1 MSTETKCIRE
11 LSEQREEMILS
22 PYACKSKNSKGRK
35 VPEPECDVRTVYQR
49 DRDRIVHSKAFRRLK
64 HKTQVFLAPEGDHY
78 RTRLTHT
85 LEVSQISRTVA
96 RALNLNEDLTE
107 AIALGHDLGHT
118 PFGHSGERILDE
130 EMKKIGRRFIHSEQS
145 LRVVDLLERNGEGLN
160 LTAEVRDGILNHG
173 TSCMPSTLEGQIV
186 RICDKIAYINHDID
200 DAIRARVLSERDL
213 PRPCTDVLGKSV
225 HDRLNHMI
233 HDLIYNSY
241 EKDRIT
247 LSPDVQSAM
256 SDLRTFMFAHVYTSD
271 IVKAEEKKAQGMML
285 KLFYYYL
292 DQFDTLPNEFIETR
306 MKYNEIPEVIVCDYI
321 AGMTDNYAIK
331 TFQDLFIPM
340 GWE

>member
-1 MSTETKCIRE
+1 
-11 LSEQREEMILS
+11 
-22 PYACKSKNSKGRK
+22 
-35 VPEPECDVRTVYQR
+35 
-49 DRDRIVHSKAFRRLK
+49 
-64 HKTQVFLAPEGDHY
+64 
-78 RTRLTHT
+78 
-85 LEVSQISRTVA
+85 
-96 RALNLNEDLTE
+96 
-107 AIALGHDLGHT
+107 
-118 PFGHSGERILDE
+118 
-130 EMKKIGRRFIHSEQS
+130 
-145 LRVVDLLERNGEGLN
+145 
-160 LTAEVRDGILNHG
+160 
-173 TSCMPSTLEGQIV
+173 MPSTLEGQIV

-200 DAIRARVLSERDL
+200 DAIRARVLTERDL

-241 EKDRIT
+241 EKDHIT
-247 LSPDVQSAM
+247 LSPDVQTAM

-285 KLFYYYL
+285 KL
-292 DQFDTLPNEFIETR
+292 IETR

>member
-1 MSTETKCIRE
+1 MGNEPTCIRE
-11 LSEQREEMILS
+11 MSERREDFVLS
-22 PYACKSKNSKGRK
+22 PYACKSKDSKGRK
-35 VPEPECDVRTVYQR
+35 IPEPECDVRTVFQR

-130 EMKKIGRRFIHSEQS
+130 EMRKVGRRFIHSEQS
-145 LRVVDLLERNGEGLN
+145 LRVVDILERDGEGLN
-160 LTAEVRDGILNHG
+160 LTEEVRDGILNHG
-173 TSCMPSTLEGQIV
+173 TSCHPATLEGQIV

-200 DAIRARVLSERDL
+200 DAIRARVLTERDL
-213 PRPCTDVLGKSV
+213 PRPCTDILGKSV

-233 HDLIYNSY
+233 HDLINNSF
-241 EKDRIT
+241 EKDHISLT
-247 LSPDVQSAM
+247 PDVQSAM
-256 SDLRTFMFAHVYTSD
+256 SELRTFMFAHVYTSN
-271 IVKAEEKKAQGMML
+271 IVKAEEKKAQELMR
-285 KLFYYYL
+285 KLYYHYL
-292 DQFDTLPNEFIETR
+292 DQFGSLPKEYIELR
-306 MKYNEIPEVIVCDYI
+306 MRYNEIPEVVVCDYI